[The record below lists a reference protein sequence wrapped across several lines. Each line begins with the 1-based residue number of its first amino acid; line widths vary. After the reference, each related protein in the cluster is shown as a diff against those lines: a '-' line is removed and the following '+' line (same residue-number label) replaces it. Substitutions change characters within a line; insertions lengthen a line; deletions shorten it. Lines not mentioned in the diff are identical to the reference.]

1 MKPTDVISPK
11 RRWQTITILRDTGNA
26 GESLALGNWDGSPAL
41 GMRWNGDNNSDIGN
55 PQSRGQATWFIVP
68 EIYWRG
74 LLSTITDSEK
84 MVLAEAVLKNVL
96 AGQKRAAI
104 WGRKPRDK

>member
-1 MKPTDVISPK
+1 MKPADVVSPK
-11 RRWQTITILRDTGNA
+11 RRWQTITILRDTGNDND
-26 GESLALGNWDGSPAL
+26 SLALGNWDGSPAL

-74 LLSTITDSEK
+74 LVDTITEADK
-84 MVLAEAVLKNVL
+84 KALAEAVLKDVL
-96 AGQKRAAI
+96 AGQKRAPM
-104 WGRKPRDK
+104 WRRKPRDK